1 MFAAGFGDPALDPSL
16 NNQED
21 TKNNKISSLVNFV
34 P

>member
-21 TKNNKISSLVNFV
+21 TKNNKIR
-34 P
+34 PW